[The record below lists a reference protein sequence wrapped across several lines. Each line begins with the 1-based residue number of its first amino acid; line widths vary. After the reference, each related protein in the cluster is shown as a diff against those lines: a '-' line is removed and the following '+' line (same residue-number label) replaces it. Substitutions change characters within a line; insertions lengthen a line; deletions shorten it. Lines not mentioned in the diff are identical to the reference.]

1 MNSTVYISRSVRNPI
16 RDFGKISRFVG
27 VDGGDREEIYQQF
40 VKTKRE
46 GMEGVHFSKK
56 EFSAI
61 LSEMKAYKLLDFEMR
76 GKEICLDEGG
86 LRLFELIKDKNLE
99 GIRHHITSIFCEY
112 HPQLI
117 TFLEKLLEKKVIV
130 IPKPPGAREYKGRGF
145 YFTAYNSEHRKNY
158 IDFCIGKIKELYQHL
173 IKTSP
178 SMLDYRM
185 IDEMRGH
192 IEVYVKNKVSD
203 SDEGVNQ
210 KNVVKWTELAI
221 KDFLIK
227 KEFGNTF
234 KSVPEFD
241 VWRDRLFFLWLV
253 NYSPSFPLFNGSI
266 IYPTCTF
273 KKPSDNQREYE
284 HCVLSNGDSIFV
296 NKPNWEGHKSK
307 FAETLNTTY
316 MKLNTLQGI
325 SYIKI
330 ADIRDMVCYKLKIH
344 DSTFD
349 DFLKKSFRERN
360 TGTFP
365 LRISLDSD
373 IYPGREHW
381 KRSPLLLSKASGKR
395 TIICIM

>member
-46 GMEGVHFSKK
+46 WMEEVHFSKK

-86 LRLFELIKDKNLE
+86 LRLFELIKDKNLV

-117 TFLEKLLEKKVIV
+117 TFLEKLLERKVIV
-130 IPKPPGAREYKGRGF
+130 IPKPPGAREFKGRGF
-145 YFTAYNSEHRKNY
+145 RFTAHNSEHRKNY

-178 SMLDYRM
+178 SMLDVRM
-185 IDEMRGH
+185 IDEMSDH
-192 IEVYVKNKVSD
+192 IKVYVENKVRNRY
-203 SDEGVNQ
+203 EGVNQ

-227 KEFGNTF
+227 KEFSNTF

-241 VWRDRLFFLWLV
+241 VWLDRLFFLWLV

-273 KKPSDNQREYE
+273 KEPSDSRREYE
-284 HCVLSNGDSIFV
+284 HYVLSNGDSIFV
-296 NKPNWEGHKSK
+296 NKLYWERDGLK
-307 FAETLNTTY
+307 FSETLKMAY
-316 MKLNTLQGI
+316 AKLNSLQGI

-344 DSTFD
+344 DTIFD
-349 DFLKKSFRERN
+349 DFLKNSFKESN
-360 TGTFP
+360 KGTYP

-381 KRSPLLLSKASGKR
+381 KRAPLLLSKASGKR